1 MTAADAVPDVRE
13 LVAADVDVIVALWH
27 EAGLTRPWNPP
38 HADATLALAGPSST
52 ILGIE
57 VDGALA
63 ATALAGHDG
72 HRGWLYYVAVADAHR
87 GTGLGRAVVA
97 AAEAWLSR
105 RGIRKVQLMVR
116 AGNPA
121 AGLYEHL
128 GYERQDVTVLGRWLD
143 A

>member
-1 MTAADAVPDVRE
+1 MTAADAVPDARE
-13 LVAADVDVIVALWH
+13 LVAADVDAIVALWH

-38 HADATLALAGPSST
+38 HADATLALAWPSST
-52 ILGIE
+52 ILGID
-57 VDGALA
+57 VDGVLA
-63 ATALAGHDG
+63 ATALVGHDG

-97 AAEAWLSR
+97 AAEAWLSG

>member
-1 MTAADAVPDVRE
+1 MAVGHRVPEVRE
-13 LVAADVDVIVALWH
+13 LGSDDAEAIVALWH
-27 EAGLTRPWNPP
+27 EAGLTRAWNPP
-38 HADATLALAGPSST
+38 HADVALALSGPSST
-52 ILGIE
+52 ILGID
-57 VDGALA
+57 VDGVLA

-87 GTGLGRAVVA
+87 GAGLGRAVVA
-97 AAEAWLSR
+97 AAESWLAS

>member
-1 MTAADAVPDVRE
+1 MTTADAMPDVRE
-13 LVAADVDVIVALWH
+13 LVAADVEAIVALWH

-38 HADATLALAGPSST
+38 HDDVALALAGSSST
-52 ILGIE
+52 ILGIDVE
-57 VDGALA
+57 GALA

-87 GTGLGRAVVA
+87 GTGLGRTIVA
-97 AAEAWLSR
+97 AAEAWLAR

>member
-1 MTAADAVPDVRE
+1 MAAGPRVPEVRE
-13 LVAADVDVIVALWH
+13 LGSDDVEAIVALWH

-38 HADATLALAGPSST
+38 HADVALALAGPSST
-52 ILGIE
+52 LLGID
-57 VDGALA
+57 VDGVLA

-72 HRGWLYYVAVADAHR
+72 HRGWLYSVAVADAHR
-87 GTGLGRAVVA
+87 GTGLGRAIVA
-97 AAEAWLSR
+97 AAESWLAS